1 VSSNDRSH
9 GDRCTWSEVLQY
21 LDDAGDPA
29 VVGYS
34 VGIGKGRDFAF
45 SGAVDAF
52 QFNGKTY
59 DFEPTGVKG

>member
-1 VSSNDRSH
+1 V
-9 GDRCTWSEVLQY
+9 QY

-34 VGIGKGRDFAF
+34 VGISKGRDFAF